1 MALTVKLTLE
11 YGTLITRLTVE
22 YDLDP
27 LPVAV
32 AQAHNMLKRLRAMDI
47 DVDVAETV
55 SLRTGLVLPVPYNDN
70 QVVPAS
76 RLGPEDSGPGHC
88 HIHWRPEPVKQCCA

>member
-1 MALTVKLTLE
+1 MDQGSSTADACLPETEVDEAMIVKLELWSMV
-11 YGTLITRLTVE
+11 TLITRLTVE

-76 RLGPEDSGPGHC
+76 RLGARG
-88 HIHWRPEPVKQCCA
+88 